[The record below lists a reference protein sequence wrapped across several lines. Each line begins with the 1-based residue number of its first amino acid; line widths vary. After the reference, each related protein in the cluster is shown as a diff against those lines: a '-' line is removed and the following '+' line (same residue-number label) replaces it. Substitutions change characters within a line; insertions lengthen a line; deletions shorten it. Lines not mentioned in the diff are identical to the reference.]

1 MKKIWK
7 FIVDNRIYFAIFVF
21 VVFCIFVISTMKA
34 YLYPDDK
41 LAVYGNRLNGIKDV
55 LITDKRK
62 DEVISFI
69 KEDENILDVS
79 IKIQGKIINISIKS
93 SNEKN
98 TIDVMKE
105 KVADVIS
112 KFSKEEVSYYDFQ
125 VFIKNEDA
133 NYNLIGYKNKNKEEI
148 SWVNDVI
155 VSEVEDEEKQ

>member
-21 VVFCIFVISTMKA
+21 VVFGIFVISTMKA

-41 LAVYGNRLNGIKDV
+41 LAVYGNRLDGIEDV
-55 LITDKRK
+55 LITDDKK
-62 DEVISFI
+62 NEVISFI
-69 KEDENILDVS
+69 KDDENITDVS

-93 SNEKN
+93 NSDKN

-105 KVADVIS
+105 KSVEIIS

-125 VFIKNEDA
+125 IFVKNEDA
-133 NYNLIGYKNKNKEEI
+133 NYNLIGYKNKNRDEI

>member
-112 KFSKEEVSYYDFQ
+112 KFSKEEVNYYDFQ